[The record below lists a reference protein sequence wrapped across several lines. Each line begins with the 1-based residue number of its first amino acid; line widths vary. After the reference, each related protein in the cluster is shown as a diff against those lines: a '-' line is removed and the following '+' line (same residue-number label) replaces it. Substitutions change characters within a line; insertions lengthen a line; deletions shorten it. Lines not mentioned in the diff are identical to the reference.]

1 MIHLLA
7 TLASPH
13 IHLAYWQETLIK
25 VLLVLVAVPTAT
37 AIIVQTFLF
46 KVMAYM
52 QSRLGPMEAGPHG
65 SLQLMADG
73 AKFLQK
79 ELLAPERADR
89 PVYMLAPVI
98 VLLSTFMLYVV
109 IPIGPGGAAENL
121 DTGIFF
127 ALAVSS
133 ISVVGILA
141 AGWAS
146 ANKYSLIGG
155 LRAAGQLIAYELP
168 LVLGVVGVVMQAGTL
183 SLQGIVKAQASWKV
197 FGHTILG
204 MHGVPFVIPQFVG
217 FLLFLIASQAELTQT
232 PFDMPV
238 AESELVAGYQT
249 EYSGLLFLFFYF
261 GEFGTAF
268 GLSAIAAT
276 LYLGG
281 WYLPGWHPHGITG
294 DLLGFVVLFAKTM
307 LLAFV
312 VFWIRFTYPRLRE
325 DQLQAFAWK
334 FLIPLSLANIA
345 LTAVLKVVA

>member
-1 MIHLLA
+1 MTHVVA
-7 TLASPH
+7 TLANPH
-13 IHLAYWQETLIK
+13 LHLAYWQQTVLK
-25 VLLVLVAVPTAT
+25 VVLVLVAVPTAT

-65 SLQLMADG
+65 SLQLLADG
-73 AKFLQK
+73 VKFLQK
-79 ELLAPERADR
+79 ELLAPERSDLL
-89 PVYMLAPVI
+89 VFGLAPII

-109 IPIGPGGAAENL
+109 IPVGPGAAAENL

-133 ISVVGILA
+133 LSVVGILA

-168 LVLGVVGVVMQAGTL
+168 LVLGVVGVVMLAGTL
-183 SLQGIVKAQASWKV
+183 SLQGIVRAQASWRL

-204 MHGVPFVIPQFVG
+204 MRGVPFILPQFTG
-217 FLLFLIASQAELTQT
+217 FVMFLAASQAELTQA

-249 EYSGLLFLFFYF
+249 EYSGLLFLFFYI

-268 GLSAIAAT
+268 GLAAIAAT
-276 LYLGG
+276 LFLGG
-281 WYLPGWHPHGITG
+281 WYLPGFHAHGLGG
-294 DLLGFVVLFAKTM
+294 DLLGFGVLFAKTM
-307 LLAFV
+307 VVAFLI
-312 VFWIRFTYPRLRE
+312 FWIRFTYPRLRE
-325 DQLQAFAWK
+325 DQLQAIAWK
-334 FLIPLSLANIA
+334 YLIPLSLVNILVTGIA
-345 LTAVLKVVA
+345 KVVR